1 MKNKIALAS
10 LFALFGM
17 TVFSQSI
24 SSSPYSIYGLGSL
37 YDSDFGSISSI
48 GSSGIA
54 LPSNRFINNLNPASL
69 GYMYQNHFLFD
80 VGGKSIL
87 STYEDGSNKESR
99 NNFQFSHIAL
109 AFPVTSKS
117 AVSIALQ
124 PYSSATYKISNLLLP
139 IENSTEE
146 YVLNASGSGGLNDF
160 ELSYG
165 YRIGKKIALGVSTN
179 LLFGNILDT
188 KDYTVA
194 NAVTSIDKTSYYN
207 GLRMSLGSQ
216 VQIDSTLSLGVNLKS
231 PSQIKGSKVQ
241 SIISYNNPTTTTIET
256 DVNYDIEDYYLPF
269 EFGVG
274 LSKMFKNNLN
284 FTLDYKKSLWN
295 STNQSDLYGNYVN
308 QDKFAL
314 GFSYSKTKSTRSYF
328 DRIQYA
334 TGFNYDSG
342 FLEIDN
348 KRINNLSFSVG
359 FSLPVENQSFSALNV
374 SYSYG
379 QKGSVSNGLIKENYH
394 KLSLNL
400 CLDGIWFVKRKL
412 E

>member
-10 LFALFGM
+10 LFMLFVIN
-17 TVFSQSI
+17 TFSQSI
-24 SSSPYSIYGLGSL
+24 SSSPYSMYGLGSL

-87 STYEDGSNKESR
+87 STYENSSKKESR

-117 AVSIALQ
+117 AVSVALQ
-124 PYSSATYKISNLLLP
+124 PYSSAAFKISNLLLP
-139 IENSTEE
+139 IENSADT

-160 ELSYG
+160 DLSYG
-165 YRIGKKIALGVSTN
+165 YRIGKKIALGISTN
-179 LLFGNILDT
+179 FLFGNTIDNR
-188 KDYTVA
+188 DYTVS
-194 NAVTSIDKTSYYN
+194 NSITTINKKSYYN
-207 GLRMSLGSQ
+207 GVRVSLGSQ
-216 VQIDSTLSLGVNLKS
+216 VQIDSTLSLGVNFKS
-231 PSQIKGSKVQ
+231 PSQIKASKVQ
-241 SIISYNNPTTTTIET
+241 SVISYNNSITTTIET
-256 DVNYDIEDYYLPF
+256 DANYDVDDYYLPL
-269 EFGVG
+269 EIGVG
-274 LSKMFKNNLN
+274 LSKVFKNNLN

-295 STNQSDLYGNYVN
+295 GTNQSDIYGNYIN

-314 GFSYSKTKSTRSYF
+314 GFSYSKTKSIRSYF

-359 FSLPVENQSFSALNV
+359 VSLPVENQTFSTLNV
-374 SYSYG
+374 TYSYG
-379 QKGSVSNGLIKENYH
+379 QKGSISNGLIKENYH
-394 KLSLNL
+394 KISLNL
-400 CLDGIWFVKRKL
+400 SLDGIWFVKRKF

>member
-10 LFALFGM
+10 LFMLF
-17 TVFSQSI
+17 TINTFSQSI
-24 SSSPYSIYGLGSL
+24 SSSPYSMYGLGSL

-87 STYEDGSNKESR
+87 STYENSSKKESR

-117 AVSIALQ
+117 AVSVALQ
-124 PYSSATYKISNLLLP
+124 PYSSAAFKISNLLLP
-139 IENSTEE
+139 IENSADT

-160 ELSYG
+160 DLSYG
-165 YRIGKKIALGVSTN
+165 YRIGKKIALGISTN
-179 LLFGNILDT
+179 FLFGNTIDNR
-188 KDYTVA
+188 DYTVS
-194 NAVTSIDKTSYYN
+194 NSITTINKKSYYN
-207 GLRMSLGSQ
+207 GVRVSLGSQ
-216 VQIDSTLSLGVNLKS
+216 VQIDSTLSLGVNFKS
-231 PSQIKGSKVQ
+231 PSQIKASKVQ
-241 SIISYNNPTTTTIET
+241 SVISYNNSITTTIET
-256 DVNYDIEDYYLPF
+256 DANYDVDDYYLPL
-269 EFGVG
+269 EIGVG
-274 LSKMFKNNLN
+274 LSKVFKNNLN
-284 FTLDYKKSLWN
+284 FTIDYKKSLWN
-295 STNQSDLYGNYVN
+295 GTNQSDIYGNYLN
-308 QDKFAL
+308 QDKFAM
-314 GFSYSKTKSTRSYF
+314 GFSYSKTKSIRSYF

-359 FSLPVENQSFSALNV
+359 VSLPVENQTFSTLNV
-374 SYSYG
+374 TYSYG
-379 QKGSVSNGLIKENYH
+379 QKGSISNGLIKENYH
-394 KLSLNL
+394 KISLNL
-400 CLDGIWFVKRKL
+400 SLDGIWFVKRKF

>member
-10 LFALFGM
+10 LFMLFAIN
-17 TVFSQSI
+17 TFSQSI
-24 SSSPYSIYGLGSL
+24 SSSPYSMYGLGSL

-87 STYEDGSNKESR
+87 STYDDGSKKESR
-99 NNFQFSHIAL
+99 NNFQFSHLAL

-117 AVSIALQ
+117 GVSVALQ
-124 PYSSATYKISNLLLP
+124 PYSSATFKISNLLLP
-139 IENSTEE
+139 IENSADT

-160 ELSYG
+160 DLSYG
-165 YRIGKKIALGVSTN
+165 YRIGKKIGLGISTN
-179 LLFGNILDT
+179 FLFGNTIDT
-188 KDYTVA
+188 RDFTIS
-194 NAVTSIDKTSYYN
+194 NSITTINKKSYYN
-207 GLRMSLGSQ
+207 GVRLSLGSQ
-216 VQIDSTLSLGVNLKS
+216 VQIDSTLTLGLTIKS
-231 PSQIKGSKVQ
+231 PSQIKASKVQ
-241 SIISYNNPTTTTIET
+241 SVVSYNNSIATTIET
-256 DVNYDIEDYYLPF
+256 DANYDVDDYYLPL
-269 EFGVG
+269 EIGVG
-274 LSKMFKNNLN
+274 LSKVFKNNIN
-284 FTLDYKKSLWN
+284 FTLDYKKSFWN
-295 STNQSDLYGNYVN
+295 GTNQSDIFGNYLN

-314 GFSYSKTKSTRSYF
+314 GFSYSKTKSIRSYF

-334 TGFNYDSG
+334 TGINYDSG

-359 FSLPVENQSFSALNV
+359 VSLPIENQTFSTLNV

-379 QKGSVSNGLIKENYH
+379 QKGSISNGLIKENYH

-400 CLDGIWFVKRKL
+400 CLDGIWFVKRKFQ
-412 E
+412 

>member
-124 PYSSATYKISNLLLP
+124 PYSSATYKISNLRLP

-284 FTLDYKKSLWN
+284 
-295 STNQSDLYGNYVN
+295 YVN

-314 GFSYSKTKSTRSYF
+314 GFSYSKTKSIRSYF